1 LGRVR
6 FAEAV
11 ARPACKFTEAD
22 LGNWKLLE
30 HFREL
35 LRRQVPAHA
44 GSTSEPDARRKLTA
58 EPYFCLHLFRLFNTV
73 LHSMRALCTASQF
86 QKMRE
91 VCPAPVAPSS
101 FSEAQHLFA
110 PEMLEAIVRDL
121 ARQAKGRVQ
130 FGDAQLR
137 AAIDSLT
144 IVDGTVL
151 RAVNRM
157 TWAPASGHG
166 MAIRLHLHFSAF
178 DQLPVDW
185 SITPGNVCERKEWKK
200 KVQAGSFVVAD
211 RLYGA
216 DHLYLKQLKKQGVD
230 FVLRLLSNVT
240 LTPVTEPRPL
250 SAEDQ
255 AAGVLSDRKVEL
267 GCLGGGPV
275 LRVVE
280 IQFQDKHL
288 LLVTTR
294 EDLPAHLIGL
304 IYRYRWQIELF
315 FKWFKTMLPCKH
327 WIAESPRGVA
337 IQIYSV
343 MIASLLLLLW
353 TGRRPT
359 KRQMEALRLFWI
371 GFITEQE
378 LLTALDLEKNQ

>member
-1 LGRVR
+1 MPR
-6 FAEAV
+6 A
-11 ARPACKFTEAD
+11 ACEFTEAD
-22 LGNWKLLE
+22 LCNWKLLV
-30 HFREL
+30 HFRKL
-35 LRRQVPAHA
+35 LRRRIKNRPL
-44 GSTSEPDARRKLTA
+44 SPTEKDPRRKLTL

-73 LHSMRALCTASQF
+73 LQSMRALCAASKF

-91 VCPAPVAPSS
+91 VCPEPVAPSS
-101 FSEAQHLFA
+101 FSEAQHLFS
-110 PEMLEAIVRDL
+110 PEILEEIVRDL
-121 ARQAKGRVQ
+121 ARQAKGTVQ

-157 TWAPASGHG
+157 TWAPAAGHG
-166 MAIRLHLHFSAF
+166 SAVRLHLHFSAF

-200 KVQAGSFVVAD
+200 KVHPGSFVVAD
-211 RLYGA
+211 RLYSE
-216 DHLYLKQLKKQGVD
+216 DHQYLKQLKKKGVD

-240 LTPVTEPRPL
+240 RTPVAPPRPL
-250 SAEDQ
+250 SPEDK
-255 AAGVLSDRKVEL
+255 AAGVLSDCMVQL

-280 IQFQDKHL
+280 IQIEGKQL
-288 LLVTTR
+288 LLATTR

-371 GFITEQE
+371 GFISEEE
-378 LLTALDLEKNQ
+378 LLKTLDSEKNQ